1 MERTVKCILVLAVVF
16 ASWAGGALYGQVK
29 AVVSGLSPDSAA
41 VVQARADH
49 FVTHHWE
56 GVDLSGFKS
65 LDIDSEPE
73 PRGNAFRLENHLAA
87 YFWVLRMASDSVA
100 DVSVK
105 NLMDSVA
112 NVCGKGEYPTGY
124 DKLLAAAEKY
134 FYSLQSPYYCEEM
147 LLPFL
152 DHKIARSDIPEI
164 EKSREKFLAFMIRR
178 NSVGH
183 VAENFEYITLK
194 GEVCHLWDRFSEY
207 RISITK
213 PACNGNGD
221 GEEYKV
227 EKVHFPPIMVV
238 FFTADCRDCREGI
251 VSLSYSAIVRSL
263 VKEKKLRVMA
273 ICTEGNLSSVSTII
287 PKDWIAGS
295 DGGYIA
301 RNRLYSIRHTPSV
314 YYMDKEGTVLL
325 RDASVSS
332 AIQFLLEQ

>member
-1 MERTVKCILVLAVVF
+1 MNRGLWKYLIWVLGILSLSCAEVSGQDLGVLNYWDKF
-16 ASWAGGALYGQVK
+16 NLSDSTLYKPAGG
-29 AVVSGLSPDSAA
+29 LSEDDSFSAMETEAA
-41 VVQARADH
+41 H
-49 FVTHHWE
+49 F
-56 GVDLSGFKS
+56 FS
-65 LDIDSEPE
+65 LLKNCP
-73 PRGNAFRLENHLAA
+73 
-87 YFWVLRMASDSVA
+87 DSVA
-100 DVSVK
+100 RVAVD
-105 NLMDSVA
+105 NLMNKAV
-112 NVCGKGEYPTGY
+112 
-124 DKLLAAAEKY
+124 LASGGGFDAYGQIMGIAEKY
-134 FYSLQSPYYCEEM
+134 FYNVQSPYYCEER

-164 EKSREKFLAFMIRR
+164 EKSREKFLAFIIRR
-178 NSVGH
+178 NSVGY
-183 VAENFEYITLK
+183 VAEDFEYVTLK

-251 VSLSYSAIVRSL
+251 ISLSYSAIVRNL

-273 ICTEGNLSSVSTII
+273 ICTEGNLSSVSSII

>member
-1 MERTVKCILVLAVVF
+1 MNRGVWKYLVLMVGILSLSCAEVSGQDLGVLNYWDKF
-16 ASWAGGALYGQVK
+16 NLSDSTLYKPAGG
-29 AVVSGLSPDSAA
+29 LSEDDSFSAMETEAA
-41 VVQARADH
+41 H
-49 FVTHHWE
+49 F
-56 GVDLSGFKS
+56 FS
-65 LDIDSEPE
+65 LLKNCP
-73 PRGNAFRLENHLAA
+73 
-87 YFWVLRMASDSVA
+87 DSVA
-100 DVSVK
+100 RIAVD
-105 NLMDSVA
+105 NLMNKAVLASGGVFDSY
-112 NVCGKGEYPTGY
+112 GQIMGI
-124 DKLLAAAEKY
+124 AEKY
-134 FYSLQSPYYCEEM
+134 FYNVQSPYYCEEM

-183 VAENFEYITLK
+183 VAEDFEYITLK

-207 RISITK
+207 RVSITK

-273 ICTEGNLSSVSTII
+273 ICTEGNLSSVSPII

>member
-1 MERTVKCILVLAVVF
+1 MNRGVWKYLVLMVGILFLSCAVVRGQDLGILHYWDKF
-16 ASWAGGALYGQVK
+16 NLSDSTLYKPAGG
-29 AVVSGLSPDSAA
+29 LSEDDSFSAMETEAA
-41 VVQARADH
+41 H
-49 FVTHHWE
+49 F
-56 GVDLSGFKS
+56 FS
-65 LDIDSEPE
+65 LLKNCP
-73 PRGNAFRLENHLAA
+73 
-87 YFWVLRMASDSVA
+87 DSVA
-100 DVSVK
+100 RVAVD
-105 NLMDSVA
+105 NLMNKAV
-112 NVCGKGEYPTGY
+112 
-124 DKLLAAAEKY
+124 LASGGGFDAYGQIMGIAEKY
-134 FYSLQSPYYCEEM
+134 FYDVQSPYYCEEM

-183 VAENFEYITLK
+183 VAEDFEYITLK

>member
-1 MERTVKCILVLAVVF
+1 MNRGVWKYLVLMVGILFLSCAVVRGQDLGVLNYWDKF
-16 ASWAGGALYGQVK
+16 NLSDSTLYKPAGG
-29 AVVSGLSPDSAA
+29 LSEDDSFSVMETEAA
-41 VVQARADH
+41 H
-49 FVTHHWE
+49 F
-56 GVDLSGFKS
+56 FS
-65 LDIDSEPE
+65 LLKNCP
-73 PRGNAFRLENHLAA
+73 
-87 YFWVLRMASDSVA
+87 DSVA
-100 DVSVK
+100 RVAVD
-105 NLMDSVA
+105 NLMNKAV
-112 NVCGKGEYPTGY
+112 
-124 DKLLAAAEKY
+124 LASGGGFDAYGQIMGIAEKY
-134 FYSLQSPYYCEEM
+134 FYNVQSPYYCEEM

-183 VAENFEYITLK
+183 VAENFEYVTLK

-221 GEEYKV
+221 GEEYKA